1 VTLITKEQEPAAR
14 SASASALEESMTELS
29 SRERELVAL
38 GAALASNCVPCIE
51 YRVPAARKAGLS
63 DSQIEE
69 AIRLAEKVRQVP
81 ARMVLESALARVAG
95 GSPATAGC
103 DCDAQTAR
111 GGGKRGCAG

>member
-1 VTLITKEQEPAAR
+1 
-14 SASASALEESMTELS
+14 MTELS

-69 AIRLAEKVRQVP
+69 AVRLAEKVRQVP
-81 ARMVLESALARVAG
+81 ARMVLESALARVRESG
-95 GSPATAGC
+95 PGTVGC
-103 DCDAQTAR
+103 GCDAQTERVEADP
-111 GGGKRGCAG
+111 GCSG

>member
-1 VTLITKEQEPAAR
+1 
-14 SASASALEESMTELS
+14 MTELS

-69 AIRLAEKVRQVP
+69 AVRLADRVRQVP
-81 ARMVLESALARVAG
+81 ARLVLESALARVG
-95 GSPATAGC
+95 ESGPATVGC
-103 DCDAQTAR
+103 GCDAQADRT
-111 GGGKRGCAG
+111 GGDPGCAA